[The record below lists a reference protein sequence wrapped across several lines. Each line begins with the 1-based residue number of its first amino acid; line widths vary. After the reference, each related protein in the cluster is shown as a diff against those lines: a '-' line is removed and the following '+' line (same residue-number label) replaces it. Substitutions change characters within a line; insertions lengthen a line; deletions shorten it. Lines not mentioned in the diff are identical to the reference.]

1 MKKMFLILMALT
13 MFTSL
18 AGCGEDSA
26 EKESSV
32 AEVTEAATE
41 EETTPSPEDE
51 NIDTP
56 AEPNEE
62 IVDGGDAGSAGSSAL
77 PENVTYAQYLLSDFK
92 AIVAE
97 NPDMTADEIAAELSA
112 NEAILFASM
121 YMPVEPGFL
130 SGFTTEIT
138 GFESGSMFGPAMGSI
153 AFIGYVFELSDESQA
168 EAFVTTLKDNAD
180 PRWQI
185 CVEAEE
191 TVCEAEGNKVF
202 FVMAP
207 LSNEG

>member
-1 MKKMFLILMALT
+1 MKKMILTLTALS
-13 MFTSL
+13 MLTSL
-18 AGCGEDSA
+18 TACGENSA
-26 EKESSV
+26 ESESSQ
-32 AEVTEAATE
+32 AEVTEAVAE
-41 EETTPSPEDE
+41 EITDAPAEDE
-51 NIDTP
+51 DINVP
-56 AEPNEE
+56 AAPNEE
-62 IVDGGDAGSAGSSAL
+62 SIDGGSESTVGSSAL

-112 NEAILFASM
+112 NEAILFSSM

-153 AFIGYVFELSDESQA
+153 AFVGYVFELSDEAQA
-168 EAFVTTLKDNAD
+168 EAFTATLKDSAD

-191 TVCEAEGNKVF
+191 TVCEAVGNKVF